1 MLRFATYN
9 SGCRA
14 QCRGLAGSASPQLP
28 PFIPAKAFVTAHVP
42 QMNRQIPSFP
52 PHCFYRL
59 MLIKLLLKK
68 ENPQMWSS
76 QQPPGDS
83 GWSIGLK
90 SSLTLTAQEEQHR
103 RRWQQD
109 KPAGAAVLWGC
120 GRRGDWRRSLLG
132 VKTYKGEITADFT
145 RRGGKSVSLEVQRAC

>member
-1 MLRFATYN
+1 
-9 SGCRA
+9 
-14 QCRGLAGSASPQLP
+14 
-28 PFIPAKAFVTAHVP
+28 
-42 QMNRQIPSFP
+42 
-52 PHCFYRL
+52 
-59 MLIKLLLKK
+59 
-68 ENPQMWSS
+68 MWSS